1 MLNVEK
7 KIRILHKPTSIN
19 IVTDVTLDNTSN
31 CLSWA
36 LFVANL
42 LNNLYKKLK
51 KFDSENANT
60 FSNAEEENCLSW
72 ALFVANLL
80 NNLYKRLKKFDSE
93 NANTFSDAEEENFEL
108 NDFFKFTRN
117 HGDTNKYNICD

>member
-19 IVTDVTLDNTSN
+19 IVTDVTSDNTSN

-42 LNNLYKKLK
+42 LNNLYK
-51 KFDSENANT
+51 
-60 FSNAEEENCLSW
+60 
-72 ALFVANLL
+72 
-80 NNLYKRLKKFDSE
+80 RLKKSDSE

-108 NDFFKFTRN
+108 NDLNLPGITEILINIIYVINIADMYSKHYKSTK
-117 HGDTNKYNICD
+117 HYNI